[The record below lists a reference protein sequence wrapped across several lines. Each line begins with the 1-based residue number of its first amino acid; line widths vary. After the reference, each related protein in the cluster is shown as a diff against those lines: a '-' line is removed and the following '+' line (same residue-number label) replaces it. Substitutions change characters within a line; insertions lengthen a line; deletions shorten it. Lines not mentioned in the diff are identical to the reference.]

1 MGEINIGHSYVSRE
15 TYERLKHYEA
25 LVKKWSPKINLI
37 AKSTLADVWDR
48 HIVDSV
54 QICQGINF
62 LQSWLDI
69 GSGGGFPGVVVTI
82 RAAERAPDCAITL
95 IDRDQRKCAFLRTA
109 IRECGVKATVVSERI
124 EKVPPMAVDVI
135 SARALADLSTLLGF
149 VERHLHPEGIALFS
163 KGLQWKKEVDNARSQ
178 WQFDLKSTKSW
189 TEPDAV
195 VLEIR
200 GVTRV

>member
-1 MGEINIGHSYVSRE
+1 MGEINIGESYVSRE

-48 HIVDSV
+48 HIVDSL
-54 QICQGINF
+54 QICQGIDF
-62 LQSWLDI
+62 PRSWLDI

-82 RAAERAPDCAITL
+82 LAAERAPDCAVTL
-95 IDRDQRKCAFLRTA
+95 IESDQRKCAFLRTA
-109 IRECGVKATVVSERI
+109 IRECGVKATVISERI

>member
-1 MGEINIGHSYVSRE
+1 MGEINIGQSYVSRE

-54 QICQGINF
+54 QICQGIDF
-62 LQSWLDI
+62 PQSWLDI
-69 GSGGGFPGVVVTI
+69 GSGGGFPGVVVAI
-82 RAAERAPDCAITL
+82 LAAERAPDCAITL
-95 IDRDQRKCAFLRTA
+95 IESDQRKCAFLRTA
-109 IRECGVKATVVSERI
+109 IRECGVKATVISERI

-149 VERHLHPEGIALFS
+149 VERHLHQEGIALFS